1 MKPQDYFVRHEAGSD
16 LRTIE
21 EAQAQIRYPMYAILD
36 NIRSA
41 HNVGSIFRTSDG
53 ANAAGLHLCGYT
65 AQPPH
70 RHLAKTALGAVD
82 TVPWQHHA
90 TTMEAIAAV
99 KARGCQVLALEFSE
113 DSQLIYEAELQFPVA
128 LILGN
133 ETNGIDIET
142 RQLCDGTVH
151 LPMFGHKSSLNVS
164 VAYGIAI
171 YEILKRYREQHPDI
185 SLETSS

>member
-1 MKPQDYFVRHEAGSD
+1 MRHEAGGD

-21 EAQAQIRYPMYAILD
+21 ETQALPRFPMYAILD

-65 AQPPH
+65 ASPPH

-82 TVPWQHHA
+82 TVPWEHHE
-90 TTMEAIAAV
+90 TTMEAIARV
-99 KARGCQVLALEFSE
+99 RSKGCQVLALEFSE
-113 DSQLIYEAELQFPVA
+113 ESELIYDADIQFPVA

-133 ETNGIDIET
+133 ETNGIDAEM
-142 RQLCDGTVH
+142 RQLCDATVH

-171 YEILKRYREQHPDI
+171 YEILKRYQQ
-185 SLETSS
+185 SSHNPEPADPS